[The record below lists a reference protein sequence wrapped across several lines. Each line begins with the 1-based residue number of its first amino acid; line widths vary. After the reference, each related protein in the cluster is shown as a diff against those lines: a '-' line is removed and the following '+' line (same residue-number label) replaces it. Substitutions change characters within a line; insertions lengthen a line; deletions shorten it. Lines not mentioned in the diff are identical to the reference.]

1 MKIALCFHGLPRLIE
16 KCYLD
21 IYNYFIKNNNVDI
34 YAHFWWDDLYKGKV
48 NRLHVME
55 RFDENNNPI
64 EIFKNLYNPK
74 KIKYEEC
81 PPNFDASDYNT
92 EGWSSQHIRNDTL
105 FHKICASTIIY
116 GSWYC
121 RYLSVNKVIKLI
133 ENIKDYDLVI
143 IIRTD
148 TLTFSNKLSLINEIG
163 NLNFN
168 KYIYFPSTKE
178 GGPKYAG
185 EFPNK
190 IGDWLFMGNP
200 NNIFRFSDKIID
212 MIENHKKYDSFF
224 PLHNT
229 ERLTY
234 WAKHAGVELNIFNSN
249 ISIRRYIVE
258 EWENK
263 NYLLENKI
271 TPDFYINNFDKE
283 KYRFNQHD
291 LLPFYI
297 YNIKFI

>member
-34 YAHFWWDDLYKGKV
+34 YAHFWWDDSYKGKI

-74 KIKYEEC
+74 KIKYEKC

-92 EGWSSQHIRNDTL
+92 EGWSSPHIRNDTL

-121 RYLSVNKVIKLI
+121 RYLSASKVIKLI
-133 ENIKDYDLVI
+133 ENINDYDLVI

-148 TLTFSNKLSLINEIG
+148 TLTFNNKVSLINEIG
-163 NLNFN
+163 NLNSSMRVFN
-168 KYIYFPSTKE
+168 HST
-178 GGPKYAG
+178 
-185 EFPNK
+185 
-190 IGDWLFMGNP
+190 
-200 NNIFRFSDKIID
+200 S
-212 MIENHKKYDSFF
+212 S
-224 PLHNT
+224 
-229 ERLTY
+229 
-234 WAKHAGVELNIFNSN
+234 S
-249 ISIRRYIVE
+249 S
-258 EWENK
+258 
-263 NYLLENKI
+263 
-271 TPDFYINNFDKE
+271 
-283 KYRFNQHD
+283 
-291 LLPFYI
+291 
-297 YNIKFI
+297 

>member
-1 MKIALCFHGLPRLIE
+1 MNLSAT
-16 KCYLD
+16 
-21 IYNYFIKNNNVDI
+21 IY
-34 YAHFWWDDLYKGKV
+34 
-48 NRLHVME
+48 
-55 RFDENNNPI
+55 NPI

-92 EGWSSQHIRNDTL
+92 KGWSSQHIRNDTL

-224 PLHNT
+224 PIHNT

-234 WAKHAGVELNIFNSN
+234 WAKNAGVELNIFNSN

-271 TPDFYINNFDKE
+271 TPEFYINNFDKE